1 MISKR
6 VTKYLSCNL
15 EYGALIKT
23 WDYYCKKAKAKFV
36 TSEITLPI
44 ISKEKIIDQFFENV
58 SSKTRAIFISQ
69 ITSSSALIL
78 PVKEICERA
87 KELDLITIIDGAH
100 VPGHIHLDLS
110 ELKADIYTGA
120 CHKWMLTPK
129 GCSFLYINDE
139 FKNHF
144 DPLIISWGYDL
155 KSNFLDHHELQGT
168 RDYSAFLTIPAA
180 VKFLKDNDWES
191 VSRTC
196 KELVLT
202 NYEKTSSILNSKPI
216 CPINEDYLGQICS
229 SSVKTS
235 EPDKLKTILYKEF
248 NIEVPIMQL
257 GNEFYLRFSAQG
269 YNNQDDID
277 LLHQALETIKKQTNL
292 IQS

>member
-6 VTKYLSCNL
+6 ATKYLSCNL

-36 TSEITLPI
+36 TTEITLPI

-58 SSKTRAIFISQ
+58 SAKTRAIFISQ

-144 DPLIISWGYDL
+144 DP
-155 KSNFLDHHELQGT
+155 
-168 RDYSAFLTIPAA
+168 
-180 VKFLKDNDWES
+180 
-191 VSRTC
+191 
-196 KELVLT
+196 T
-202 NYEKTSSILNSKPI
+202 NYIVGI
-216 CPINEDYLGQICS
+216 
-229 SSVKTS
+229 
-235 EPDKLKTILYKEF
+235 
-248 NIEVPIMQL
+248 
-257 GNEFYLRFSAQG
+257 
-269 YNNQDDID
+269 
-277 LLHQALETIKKQTNL
+277 
-292 IQS
+292 